1 MEKLTPLNAICTYA
15 ILNNNT
21 VRRIYALV
29 TLRKK
34 LIFPH
39 FSYFLWV
46 ILKHFPC
53 SQREKHLWEFGKTH
67 NTVQYSI

>member
-46 ILKHFPC
+46 ILKHFPMF
-53 SQREKHLWEFGKTH
+53 SRRETLVGVWE
-67 NTVQYSI
+67 NS